1 MSTSGPDLNTV
12 ISMKWT
18 FTLPELMGAVRT
30 TQRAKFCDP
39 RYKRYAQYK
48 TLIRAIANQAGV
60 PDDLDPKK
68 RYSLTIIAYWTKKA
82 RCDLDNVLKAVLD
95 GLFKQDRR
103 VLSYSCHAIENAG
116 LDEAQVEVVDSTP

>member
-1 MSTSGPDLNTV
+1 
-12 ISMKWT
+12 MKWT

-48 TLIRAIANQAGV
+48 TLVRAIANQAGV

-68 RYSLTIIAYWTKKA
+68 RYTLWLTAYWQKKA
-82 RCDLDNVLKAVLD
+82 TADLDNVLKAVLD

-103 VLSYSCHAIENAG
+103 VLTYVCHSIENFG
-116 LDEAQVEVVDSTP
+116 YDEAQVTVIEEPTA

>member
-1 MSTSGPDLNTV
+1 
-12 ISMKWT
+12 MKWT

-48 TLIRAIANQAGV
+48 TLVRAIANQAGV

-68 RYSLTIIAYWTKKA
+68 RYRLDLVIYWTKKA
-82 RCDLDNVLKAVLD
+82 RADLDNILKSIQD
-95 GLFKQDRR
+95 GLFRQDRR
-103 VLSYSCHAIENAG
+103 ILSIGCHTIENAG
-116 LDEAQVEVVDSTP
+116 FDEAQVTVKEEAMP